1 MKKHTEELYGLL
13 EDMREL
19 KVLSEMVIEKTTMLE
34 NNLEQVADRIRME
47 NIVNTA
53 QVNNKKAKKLM
64 EEF

>member
-19 KVLSEMVIEKTTMLE
+19 KVLSEMIIEKTSMLE
-34 NNLEQVADRIRME
+34 NDLEQVADRIRME

-53 QVNNKKAKKLM
+53 QVNNEKAKKLM

>member
-13 EDMREL
+13 EDMKEL
-19 KVLSEMVIEKTTMLE
+19 KVLSEMIIERATILE
-34 NNLEQVADRIRME
+34 KDLEQVADRIRME

-53 QVNNKKAKKLM
+53 QVNNEKAKKLM

>member
-13 EDMREL
+13 EDMKEL
-19 KVLSEMVIEKTTMLE
+19 KVLSEMIAEKTTMLE
-34 NNLEQVADRIRME
+34 KDLEQVADRIRME

-53 QVNNKKAKKLM
+53 QVNNEKAKKLM